1 MNDSQ
6 KLDLLLVKFDGM
18 SSDIKILK
26 EDVAVLK
33 EDVAVLKEDVKKL
46 DLRVSKL
53 EEQTAKLE
61 KEQAGLTEICLETRR
76 NVSDI
81 SLKLENVIQR
91 DIKRVAE
98 GHSDLSRN
106 LLDVTHTS
114 NEFEL
119 VQVRLSS
126 LESRVTKVEKIAF
139 AE

>member
-1 MNDSQ
+1 
-6 KLDLLLVKFDGM
+6 M

-46 DLRVSKL
+46 DMRVSKL
-53 EEQTAKLE
+53 EGRTAKLE
-61 KEQAGLTEICLETRR
+61 KEQEGLTEICLETRR

-98 GHSDLSRN
+98 GHSNLSRN

>member
-26 EDVAVLK
+26 EDV
-33 EDVAVLKEDVKKL
+33 KKL
-46 DLRVSKL
+46 DLRVAKL
-53 EEQTAKLE
+53 EERTAKLE
-61 KEQAGLTEICLETRR
+61 KEQEGLTEICLETRR

-98 GHSDLSRN
+98 GHRDLSRN

-126 LESRVTKVEKIAF
+126 LEGRVEKIEKMSF
-139 AE
+139 A